1 MNASEVLE
9 FAKELL
15 LIDSPTGYTKEVIHY
30 YEKKVKELGYETEHT
45 NKGNLIVKV
54 PGKTKHVKALCAHV
68 DTLGLMV
75 RSIKEDGTLAFTLL
89 GGPIVPTLDGE
100 YCKIVTREGKTY
112 TGTILSNSPSAHV
125 FEDSKNAPRTDS
137 TMHVCIDECVSSKKE
152 TEALEIM
159 AGDYICIDPKTTITP
174 SGFIKSRFLDDKLSV
189 AILYGLLKTIK
200 EENIE
205 LEDSWYF
212 MISTYEEV
220 GHGCAY
226 IPNVVEEMIAVDMGC
241 IGKDLNCTERD
252 VSICAKDSSGPYD
265 YDLTT
270 DLICLAKE
278 NSLSYAV
285 DIYPY
290 YSSDVSAS
298 LRGGQNIRGAL
309 IGPGVAHSHGM
320 ERSHRDAVENTM
332 ALLKAYM
339 IQKKTAA

>member
-1 MNASEVLE
+1 MEALEIME

-15 LIDSPTGYTKEVIHY
+15 MIDSPTGYTKKVINY
-30 YEKKVKELGYETEHT
+30 YEQKVNELGFETSRTH
-45 NKGNLIVKV
+45 KGNLIVTI
-54 PGKTKHVKALCAHV
+54 PGKSEHVKGLCAHV

-75 RSIKEDGTLAFTLL
+75 RSIKENGTLAFTLV

-100 YCKIVTREGKTY
+100 YCKIVTRSGKVY

-125 FEDSKNAPRTDS
+125 YEDSKNAPRTDMS
-137 TMHVCIDECVSSKKE
+137 MHVCIDECVSSKQDV
-152 TEALEIM
+152 EALGIM
-159 AGDYICIDPKTTITP
+159 PGDYICIDPKTTITP

-205 LEDSWYF
+205 LEDSWRF

-226 IPNVVEEMIAVDMGC
+226 IPSEVEELIAVDMGC
-241 IGKDLNCTERD
+241 IGKDLSCSERD

-270 DLICLAKE
+270 SLIELAKE
-278 NSLSYAV
+278 NKLSYAV
-285 DIYPY
+285 DIYPFY
-290 YSSDVSAS
+290 GSDVSAA
-298 LRGGQNIRGAL
+298 LRGGQDIRGGL

-320 ERSHRDAVENTM
+320 ERSHKEAVYNTFQ
-332 ALLKAYM
+332 LLKAYM
-339 IQKKTAA
+339 TQKKTAA